1 MSHIDDASVDARTA
15 LVRDG
20 ARVMTICNACRY
32 CEGYCAVFP
41 AMERR
46 LEFAAGDLNYLANL
60 CHGCGECYF
69 ACQYAPPHEF
79 DVNVPRLLAQIRVQS
94 YRDYAWLRPIAKAF
108 NRNSIGTIVF
118 SVVSIAVAVL
128 LVTAILGRNALF
140 ASVTNGDFYKVVPHL
155 VMATLFGAAGL
166 FSLLAIVMGCA
177 RAWRDMGEST
187 GDLAKPFAWKDALAA
202 AFTLKYLSGDSAGC
216 STTDT
221 HRSSARWWAHHV
233 TFYGFLLCFAATT
246 VASIYHYGFG
256 WKAPYG
262 YASLPVLLG
271 VVGGIGLLIGPPL
284 LYRQR
289 RRMDQALLDTAQ
301 AGIANALIAL
311 LFLSSLTGLLLLA
324 FRDTRAMA
332 ALLMIHLAVVL
343 TLFVTFPY
351 GKFIHGFYRF
361 CALLKYA
368 LEDRRPTNRIG
379 EEDG

>member
-1 MSHIDDASVDARTA
+1 M
-15 LVRDG
+15 RDG

-79 DVNVPRLLAQIRVQS
+79 DVNVPRLFAQIRVQS
-94 YRDYAWLRPIAKAF
+94 YRDYAWLRPVANAF

-128 LVTAILGRNALF
+128 FVTAMLGRNAFF
-140 ASVTNGDFYKVVPHL
+140 ASVTNGDFNKVVPHL

-166 FSLLAIVMGCA
+166 FSLLALVIGCA

-187 GDLAKPFAWKDALAA
+187 GDLAKPFAWKEALAA
-202 AFTLKYLSGDSAGC
+202 AFTLKYLSGDSSGC

-221 HRSSARWWAHHV
+221 HRSSARRWAHHV

-271 VVGGIGLLIGPPL
+271 VAGGIGLLIGPPL
-284 LYRQR
+284 LYLQR

-301 AGIANALIAL
+301 NGIANVLVAL

-324 FRDTRAMA
+324 CRDTRAMVT
-332 ALLMIHLAVVL
+332 LLIIHLAVVL

-368 LEDRRPTNRIG
+368 VEDRRPPNRIG
-379 EEDG
+379 GEDG